1 MANVNE
7 PFVINGNN
15 GKSVQ
20 VLVTETIDIERNQSV
35 VSIALSVASSG
46 LYGYA
51 YFIGGDL
58 SVDGVALVTMSQ
70 SQGSWSVTPTPQN
83 VYCEITGSPWNRV
96 VGRNADGSKT
106 ITVSVDIEGY
116 SPYAN
121 ESFVVKGSVPVTLT
135 QIPRASTI
143 GATDA
148 NIGSASMIAVSRKS
162 TSYTHSIQ
170 YSFGALSGYVDGNGN
185 AVGYEAKTDATS
197 IAFNVPSS
205 FYEQIATH
213 RSAPCTLYCR
223 TYLGDTQIGET
234 QSCVFWAIAAE
245 SACAPQVIGAIEDAN
260 PSTIALTGNKYR
272 LVRYVSNA
280 LCTISAVARNAA
292 YITSKTIGGTPVS
305 GNTRTINAI
314 DAYSVMFSATDSR
327 GYSTNTEVGIDMI
340 PYIPLTCVASGK
352 RDEPTDGTATISVKG
367 NYYNGSFGAVSNS
380 LTIQYKQSGGDWVSS
395 RPTVNGNSYTASI
408 PLTGLDYT
416 KTFTFVVRSTDAIGS
431 VEQTVVIN
439 KGIPVFDWGEND
451 FTFNVPVNINAG
463 ARGVASVKTV
473 QAALTTPGWYR
484 VGVLY
489 DGDASVDSVT
499 ATARMSIGGSFYYN
513 NATPAIV
520 DVAYDYNSGYLQKV
534 FDNVL
539 NTHITNIRLCR
550 IDTNHVAI
558 DVYYFHS
565 YIDTVRIVVQELQ
578 GEFIPSNGLVSVSA
592 DSEPVIASLNMNKV
606 QTTRVDLLWVNATPG
621 AAFPA
626 QTIPLDLSGYDC
638 VEIVSA
644 VAPEAIVT
652 SFGSTKVPVGG
663 KGATCGFTTDFWL
676 HTRGFTVS
684 TTGIEFTSGYMK
696 ASDGT
701 LYPDWDGRS
710 VPYKIYGI
718 KEGQ

>member
-35 VSIALSVASSG
+35 VSIALSVASASD
-46 LYGYA
+46 YGYA

-58 SVDGVALVTMSQ
+58 SVDGVTLVTMSQ
-70 SQGSWSVTPTPQN
+70 AQGSWSVTPIPQN

-116 SPYAN
+116 SPGIN
-121 ESFVVKGSVPVTLT
+121 RSFAVKGSVPVTLT

-148 NIGSASMIAVSRKS
+148 NIGSASMIAVARKS

-185 AVGYEAKTDATS
+185 AVGYEAKTAATS

-205 FYEQIATH
+205 FYEQIATQ

-314 DAYSVMFSATDSR
+314 DASSVMFSATDSR
-327 GYSTNTEVGIDMI
+327 GYSTNTEVSIDMI

-380 LTIQYKQSGGDWVSS
+380 LTIQYKQSGGDWVSV
-395 RPTVNGNSYTASI
+395 RPTVNGNSYTVSI

-416 KTFTFVVRSTDAIGS
+416 NTFTFVVRSTDAIGS

-451 FTFNVPVNINAG
+451 FSFHVPVHIEAGGTGFAPAGYVTETGQYTNYADALARIKSVFTSMSNGEKRYLFADVLNGSVLNGEFPSGSYFVEIYREWPDYGTVIFTNNAYMKIVVRISGSWGDFCYDNPHMLLSVEYRTTERWNGKPVYAKLVNIGALPNASSKFVEG
-463 ARGVASVKTV
+463 VLPLGIYGISIHGVAS
-473 QAALTTPGWYR
+473 
-484 VGVLY
+484 
-489 DGDASVDSVT
+489 
-499 ATARMSIGGSFYYN
+499 
-513 NATPAIV
+513 
-520 DVAYDYNSGYLQKV
+520 SGYS
-534 FDNVL
+534 
-539 NTHITNIRLCR
+539 
-550 IDTNHVAI
+550 AI
-558 DVYYFHS
+558 PIQSNSIYVS
-565 YIDTVRIVVQELQ
+565 LQ
-578 GEFIPSNGLVSVSA
+578 GEWGTL
-592 DSEPVIASLNMNKV
+592 
-606 QTTRVDLLWVNATPG
+606 
-621 AAFPA
+621 
-626 QTIPLDLSGYDC
+626 Y
-638 VEIVSA
+638 
-644 VAPEAIVT
+644 
-652 SFGSTKVPVGG
+652 
-663 KGATCGFTTDFWL
+663 
-676 HTRGFTVS
+676 VS
-684 TTGIEFTSGYMK
+684 TTSDYSAYTGYVIVK
-696 ASDGT
+696 YVKD
-701 LYPDWDGRS
+701 
-710 VPYKIYGI
+710 
-718 KEGQ
+718 

>member
-1 MANVNE
+1 
-7 PFVINGNN
+7 
-15 GKSVQ
+15 
-20 VLVTETIDIERNQSV
+20 
-35 VSIALSVASSG
+35 
-46 LYGYA
+46 
-51 YFIGGDL
+51 
-58 SVDGVALVTMSQ
+58 
-70 SQGSWSVTPTPQN
+70 
-83 VYCEITGSPWNRV
+83 
-96 VGRNADGSKT
+96 
-106 ITVSVDIEGY
+106 
-116 SPYAN
+116 
-121 ESFVVKGSVPVTLT
+121 
-135 QIPRASTI
+135 
-143 GATDA
+143 
-148 NIGSASMIAVSRKS
+148 MIAVSRKS

-292 YITSKTIGGTPVS
+292 YITSKSIGGTVVS

-314 DAYSVMFSATDSR
+314 DTYSVMFSATDSR

-380 LTIQYKQSGGDWVSS
+380 LTIQYKQSGGDWISA

-439 KGIPVFDWGEND
+439 KGIPVFDWGEKD
-451 FTFNVPVNINAG
+451 FTFNVPVNLKS
-463 ARGVASVKTV
+463 GVS
-473 QAALTTPGWYR
+473 
-484 VGVLY
+484 GVE
-489 DGDASVDSVT
+489 T
-499 ATARMSIGGSFYYN
+499 
-513 NATPAIV
+513 
-520 DVAYDYNSGYLQKV
+520 
-534 FDNVL
+534 
-539 NTHITNIRLCR
+539 
-550 IDTNHVAI
+550 
-558 DVYYFHS
+558 
-565 YIDTVRIVVQELQ
+565 
-578 GEFIPSNGLVSVSA
+578 
-592 DSEPVIASLNMNKV
+592 
-606 QTTRVDLLWVNATPG
+606 VDLLWVNASPG
-621 AAFPA
+621 ESFPP
-626 QTIPLDLSGYDC
+626 QTVPLDLSGYDC
-638 VEIVSA
+638 VEV
-644 VAPEAIVT
+644 VASI
-652 SFGSTKVPVGG
+652 SYDNWIGSTKVPIGG
-663 KGATCGFTTDFWL
+663 SGYVCGFGTDFWL
-676 HTRGFTVS
+676 HTRQFWTS
-684 TTGIEFTSGYMK
+684 KTGVQFGSGAMRDIPGNTSYV
-696 ASDGT
+696 
-701 LYPDWDGRS
+701 DWDIRS

-718 KEGQ
+718 KAARK